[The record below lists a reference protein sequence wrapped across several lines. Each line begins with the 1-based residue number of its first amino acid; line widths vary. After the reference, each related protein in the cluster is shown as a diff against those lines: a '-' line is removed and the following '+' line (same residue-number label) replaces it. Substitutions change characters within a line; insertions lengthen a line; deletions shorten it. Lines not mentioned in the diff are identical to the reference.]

1 MKERLIKALDIILVK
16 QHLEVLKKDK
26 LNSLE
31 RALTGRYSE
40 GYGDEAI
47 TEITAKLESGN
58 VRIMADVLRSD
69 VKDLVRGVP
78 SLVNGVLTPDWEFS
92 ERRQIEL
99 KERLNSFR
107 KMLED
112 KHWITVGGY
121 LIVTLSNEGLVEEY
135 DVELLESVES
145 NAETITKLIE
155 ALVRR
160 HSGVSWRARALLT
173 YHRVLFGYNL

>member
-1 MKERLIKALDIILVK
+1 MKERLIKALDVILVK
-16 QHLEVLKKDK
+16 EHLEILSKDK

-40 GYGDEAI
+40 GYRDETIARI
-47 TEITAKLESGN
+47 KDKLESGN
-58 VRIMADVLRSD
+58 VRLVADLLRSD
-69 VKDLVRGVP
+69 VKDMVKGTP
-78 SLVNGVLTPDWEFS
+78 TLVNGILNPHGEFS

-121 LIVTLSNEGLVEEY
+121 LIVTLSNEGLVEEC

-155 ALVRR
+155 ALGCR
-160 HSGVSWRARALLT
+160 HWGVSWRAKALLT
-173 YHRVLFGYNL
+173 YHRVLFGYDL